1 MKTERFRTTCTVQH
15 CVMNFSFLNFR
26 QDKYMTSVV
35 EGEPSYYNNN
45 MKLQILNVTA
55 DDFGLY
61 LHSFAATL

>member
-1 MKTERFRTTCTVQH
+1 MH
-15 CVMNFSFLNFR
+15 CVMNFSFLHFR